1 MYKCGSILLLCLS
14 LLSCSVNPE
23 PLVLGKDACYTCKM
37 TLMDKKFGA
46 EIVTKKGKVYKFDDL
61 NCMIKFT
68 SSGYEPAENIAFQLA
83 VDFSN
88 PEKLIDTQQAFYS
101 QSDQVKSPM
110 ASHVAA
116 FEKKEDLERYNKEWT
131 GVILTW
137 EELLKQAW

>member
-1 MYKCGSILLLCLS
+1 
-14 LLSCSVNPE
+14 
-23 PLVLGKDACYTCKM
+23 M
-37 TLMDKKFGA
+37 TLVDKKFGA
-46 EIVTKKGKVYKFDDL
+46 EIVTKKGKIYKFDDL
-61 NCMIKFT
+61 NCMIRFI

-110 ASHVAA
+110 SSHVAA

-131 GVILTW
+131 GVIVTW
-137 EELLKQAW
+137 EELLKQSW